1 MSRTRSFPPSQPFA
15 ALAITLATQHADL
28 ETAEG
33 GDEISDP
40 LCDVWSETER
50 TLIHSPANSVG
61 DILLKVDVL
70 ARIAEGHV
78 IQKDE
83 MRALGLDVAKLN
95 GPGMAFV
102 PEAWL
107 RCWTDKGGGYVR
119 TDAGLSFITTEP
131 ATFQQ
136 RLLLDELDRAQGQQE
151 VAALI
156 DGNPSGETMR
166 QAWDRLKAA
175 YDIAH
180 SVANVAAAACDE
192 ATPDQNRAS
201 VEASNQA
208 NHHEYVAWCAVM
220 RSPAPDLTA
229 ASWKMIELFGPARRL
244 DGSAV
249 DKWLFEFTDI
259 IIDDLAR
266 LNGNGGAA

>member
-1 MSRTRSFPPSQPFA
+1 MNRARNFPPSPSFA
-15 ALAITLATQHADL
+15 ALTLTLATQHADL

-33 GDEISDP
+33 GDEITDP
-40 LCDVWSETER
+40 LCDIWSATER
-50 TLIHSPANSVG
+50 TLIHSPANTVG

-83 MRALGLDVAKLN
+83 MRALGLDVARLN

-107 RCWTDKGGGYVR
+107 RRWTEKGGGYVR

-131 ATFQQ
+131 TTFQQ

-156 DGNPSGETMR
+156 DGDR
-166 QAWDRLKAA
+166 QPKATTWEQARAAFEAKSAEVDR
-175 YDIAH
+175 
-180 SVANVAAAACDE
+180 VE
-192 ATPDQNRAS
+192 ATDTLLD
-201 VEASNQA
+201 
-208 NHHEYVAWCAVM
+208 EYWEMWDAAMLCPSDTIEGAKWKLAQYAHWTAVC
-220 RSPAPDLTA
+220 
-229 ASWKMIELFGPARRL
+229 G
-244 DGSAV
+244 
-249 DKWLFEFTDI
+249 EFTDEAAEKYTAAI
-259 IIDDLAR
+259 FADVASHALK
-266 LNGNGGAA
+266 GGVA